1 MLWTFAK
8 NTLADPSSETSL
20 VEGRSSSMLYTG
32 TEAAHVWRGR
42 APVSPAWFEIR
53 PSNLPVHAE
62 PLFDSRLDAIIGYRT
77 ETGGVACI
85 YDLDGT
91 CISVTEKPLEAPLI
105 DPLDAIFVVGA
116 VWRSGAR
123 ALARIGAH
131 GTHAIIGRSALS
143 GLRTRFA
150 ASSGK
155 QLRLAAVPLAHM
167 QEPWRF
173 VPVHILRLAIR
184 HGKRIPDPKGHR
196 GIFQYTAPMTH
207 RGVRYQLDVVVR
219 ESDYTVLHFVY
230 RH

>member
-1 MLWTFAK
+1 
-8 NTLADPSSETSL
+8 
-20 VEGRSSSMLYTG
+20 MLYTG

-42 APVSPAWFEIR
+42 APVSSALFEIR
-53 PSNLPVHAE
+53 PSNLPIHAE
-62 PLFDSRLDAIIGYRT
+62 PLFDSQLDAIIGYRT
-77 ETGGVACI
+77 ETGGVAYI
-85 YDLDGT
+85 SDLDGT

-105 DPLDAIFVVGA
+105 DPIDAIFVVGA

-123 ALARIGAH
+123 AMAKIGGY

-150 ASSGK
+150 ASSSR
-155 QLRLAAVPLAHM
+155 QLRFAAIPLAHM

-184 HGKRIPDPKGHR
+184 HGKRMPDPKGHR

-207 RGVRYQLDVVVR
+207 RGVHYQLEVVVR

-230 RH
+230 KR